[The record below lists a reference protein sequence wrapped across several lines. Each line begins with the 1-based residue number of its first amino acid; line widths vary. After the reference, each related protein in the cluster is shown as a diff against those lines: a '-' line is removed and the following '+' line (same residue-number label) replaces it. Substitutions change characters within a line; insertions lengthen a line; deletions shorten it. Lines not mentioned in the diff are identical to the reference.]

1 MAHKKKRVHD
11 EVSSHSEE
19 EVHAPKHHPQHHQQ
33 HHHHHSKK
41 AQEDIV
47 ADIQHYGLEV
57 NERIFLWLHAKVGQ
71 LSQTW
76 VTHGM
81 LLVAVVL
88 YAFAGAFLF
97 RLCEANDKPIE
108 IKDLFESRP
117 ELVQVIMSEQSKFTS
132 SANTPK
138 TVEYFFGNV
147 TKGFQDYELAISA
160 NYNHNIVMARGK
172 DELNWEFW
180 NTVFFCCTVF
190 TSIGYGHMY
199 PVTTIGRLLTMVY
212 AVIGIPLFLIVLTDF
227 GFVLTRVIKFLW
239 LIFRRIYYTGS
250 FRKEDDEIERRT
262 STASDELEMGVEDD
276 EIRIDDDEN
285 APLPVTLCLMFFAL
299 YIFLGSILFFLWEDW
314 TFFEAFYF
322 LFISMTTLGLG
333 DFVPKNQ
340 DNMMISVVFMG
351 FGLSLSSMCINVVR
365 ERLVESMIEAS
376 SKIGEK
382 YGIEI
387 EIDKDLIEDPGMEK
401 KEKNDND
408 T

>member
-190 TSIGYGHMY
+190 TSIG
-199 PVTTIGRLLTMVY
+199 
-212 AVIGIPLFLIVLTDF
+212 
-227 GFVLTRVIKFLW
+227 
-239 LIFRRIYYTGS
+239 S